1 MKSNMN
7 LSKSIAAAVAI
18 ASAVM
23 APGSALAARRV
34 TLNSGSVIAAK
45 LNDALS
51 SNESRQGDSF
61 TATLNSAEAR
71 QSGLPAG
78 TQIQGVVRSAQPK
91 DDKHPGILDL
101 TFQRLLLPDGKSYG
115 ISGSLIGLDNKSVT
129 RNNGR
134 LVATK
139 SHKNDRLTYVGYGAG
154 AGLLIGVLA
163 RKQNV
168 LADTAIGAGLG
179 YLAGA
184 LQKHHSDS
192 RDVALKQGSE
202 LGIRLDRSLSLS
214 SY

>member
-1 MKSNMN
+1 MKTKNREGMG
-7 LSKSIAAAVAI
+7 LAAAM
-18 ASAVM
+18 VM
-23 APGSALAARRV
+23 AFATLLPMSAFAARRI

-45 LNDALS
+45 LNDSLS

-61 TATLNSAEAR
+61 TATLDSAEAR

-78 TQIQGVVRSAQPK
+78 TQLQGVIRSAQPK
-91 DDKHPGILDL
+91 DNKHPGVLDL
-101 TFQRLLLPDGKSYG
+101 SFQRLLLPDGHSYNING
-115 ISGSLIGLDNKSVT
+115 ALIGLDNKSVT
-129 RNNGR
+129 HNNGR

-154 AGLLIGVLA
+154 AGLLVGVLA

-168 LADTAIGAGLG
+168 LADTALGAGLG

-202 LGIRLDRSLSLS
+202 LGVRLDRSLTLS